1 MKRSMQFVAGVA
13 AVILVPLA
21 CLGVENTTVTEG
33 SIPLMT
39 GPSFTVGEVAGFATT
54 KGQRVEVLS
63 RTSFTDHL
71 AAVPEDYWYNVRV
84 LRPGAP
90 VTGYIHGS
98 VLVVDPGVTVPIFD
112 PAGFAP
118 KPTSV
123 SGGYTIRSAVSGR
136 CVTTEGVFT
145 VPDGSTATHFTI
157 KRFDSSFTAC
167 PGGGYS
173 SVIGFSIVSAAD
185 RNREFFSYEESIA
198 DDPAGLQYLKDG
210 FYYMDLDP
218 GTYVLTV
225 RGGPETSLEIAYDQ
239 MVAR

>member
-1 MKRSMQFVAGVA
+1 MKRSLQCMASIA
-13 AVILVPLA
+13 ALILLPVVSPA
-21 CLGVENTTVTEG
+21 IENATVTEG
-33 SIPLMT
+33 SIPLMQA
-39 GPSFTVGEVAGFATT
+39 PSFIVEEVPGFSTA

-63 RTSFTDHL
+63 RTSFTDYL

-84 LRPGAP
+84 SRAGAP

-98 VLVVDPGVTVPIFD
+98 VLSIDPGAAVPVFD
-112 PAGFAP
+112 PPGYAL

-123 SGGYTIRSAVSGR
+123 SGGRTVRSAVSGR

-157 KRFDSSFTAC
+157 TRFDSSFTAC
-167 PGGGYS
+167 PEGGYG

-198 DDPAGLQYLKDG
+198 DDSAGLQYLKDG
-210 FYYMDLDP
+210 FYFMDLDP
-218 GTYVLTV
+218 GTYILTV
-225 RGGPETSLEIAYDQ
+225 RGGRDTVLVITYDLLA
-239 MVAR
+239 AR